1 MKQMDKLQTKSLLLR
16 VRAGDSPAFTEL
28 CDAFWPLL
36 SALVE
41 EILSP
46 KTSFDREEAMQ
57 EARLALL
64 RAAGSYVTEQQDVSF
79 GLYAKVC
86 VGNALR
92 SAKRRCATKSGRER
106 EHLLS
111 LDELIETRALS
122 PAELYREEDD
132 VARALIG
139 VEEAESLYERIRS
152 ELSEFEHEV
161 FLLYADGFSLR
172 DMAEKL
178 GKTPKSVEN
187 AVWRSL
193 TKLRY
198 LLR

>member
-1 MKQMDKLQTKSLLLR
+1 MDKLQTNDLLLR

-28 CDAFWPLL
+28 CSAFLPLL
-36 SALVE
+36 SSLVE
-41 EILSP
+41 EISAP
-46 KTSFDREEAMQ
+46 KTSFDREESMQ
-57 EARLALL
+57 EARLALH
-64 RAAGSYVTEQQDVSF
+64 RAAGSYATEQDGVSF

-92 SAKRRCATKSGRER
+92 SAKRRKTTKSSRER
-106 EHLLS
+106 EKLLS
-111 LDELIETRALS
+111 LDELMETRALH
-122 PAELYREEDD
+122 PLELYREEDD
-132 VARALIG
+132 VSRRLIG
-139 VEEAESLYERIRS
+139 VEEAESLFERIRS
-152 ELSEFEHEV
+152 ELSAFEMQA